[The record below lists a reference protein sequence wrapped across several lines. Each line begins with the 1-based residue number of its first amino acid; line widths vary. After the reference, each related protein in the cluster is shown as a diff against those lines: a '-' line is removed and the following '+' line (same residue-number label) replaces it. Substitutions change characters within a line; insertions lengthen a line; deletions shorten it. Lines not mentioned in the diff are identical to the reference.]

1 MTVQFHGK
9 DTFSII
15 CCYFLWLGHA
25 VLHGLCKLSEPLIP
39 NWYSNSHR
47 ISRWKLFQL
56 PSCQSPHNPPIL
68 CLGVVG
74 RTMVTREASIRIWK
88 GNPRPATILPNRFS
102 VEITLSQAFPFTMAA
117 ITLGLWDV
125 ANHFKRPISLSLS
138 CRLDLPLKRFVTHA
152 FITGHLKEL

>member
-9 DTFSII
+9 DMSSMI
-15 CCYFLWLGHA
+15 CCYSLWLGRA
-25 VLHGLCKLSEPLIP
+25 VLHGLCKLSEPLIS
-39 NWYSNSHR
+39 NWCSNSHR
-47 ISRWKLFQL
+47 ISWWKLSQV
-56 PSCQSPHNPPIL
+56 PVNPHNPPIL

-102 VEITLSQAFPFTMAA
+102 VEITLRQAFPFTMAA
-117 ITLGLWDV
+117 ITLSLWDV
-125 ANHFKRPISLSLS
+125 ANHFERPIPLSPS